1 MSDPDRPGETEPG
14 EAEPVEIVETEPGTE
29 AIVGEDE
36 LPVVARMV
44 VEIRSD
50 GSRTIARGVLED
62 HIQGEKVA
70 VEAKAPTLPGLATGL
85 ARALMR
91 MPGIERRAARK
102 LEHDG
107 SARRRGLVGR
117 LRGRLLGDDS

>member
-1 MSDPDRPGETEPG
+1 MSEPDEPR
-14 EAEPVEIVETEPGTE
+14 EAEPVDIVESGDRSGALAE
-29 AIVGEDE
+29 EDE

-50 GSRTIARGVLED
+50 GSRTVARGVLED

-91 MPGIERRAARK
+91 MPGMERRAARA
-102 LEHDG
+102 LRQEDEEP
-107 SARRRGLVGR
+107 RRRGIVGR
-117 LRGRLLGDDS
+117 LRGRLLGD

>member
-1 MSDPDRPGETEPG
+1 MSDPDRAT
-14 EAEPVEIVETEPGTE
+14 EAEPVDIVETSGTSD
-29 AIVGEDE
+29 AIVEEHE

-50 GSRTIARGVLED
+50 GSRTVARGVLED

-91 MPGIERRAARK
+91 MPGIERRAARE
-102 LEHDG
+102 LGADEP
-107 SARRRGLVGR
+107 RRRGIVGR
-117 LRGRLLGDDS
+117 LRGRLLGDSS

>member
-1 MSDPDRPGETEPG
+1 MSDPDEPR
-14 EAEPVEIVETEPGTE
+14 EAEPVDIVGPGDEPGE
-29 AIVGEDE
+29 LAQEDE

-50 GSRTIARGVLED
+50 GSRTVARGMLED
-62 HIQGEKVA
+62 HVQGEKVA

-91 MPGIERRAARK
+91 LPGIERRAARA
-102 LEHDG
+102 LRQGEPQDQEP
-107 SARRRGLVGR
+107 RRRGLVGR
-117 LRGRLLGDDS
+117 LRGRLLGD